1 VLGHYLVFAVR
12 QLRSQRLYSAITIG
26 GFALGLAGAIL
37 LALFL
42 RHELSYDR
50 WLPAG
55 DRTFRVHIGVNI
67 PGRDPFRAVMTQGT
81 LAGVLASDVPEV
93 EAVTRLYPEQFT
105 IREGAGVAR
114 FDAMLADPN
123 LFDLLPLPALA
134 GDPSAAL
141 ADASSVVMT
150 ETAARRQFGTTAAI
164 GQTLTLCC
172 FDQQSRPFR
181 VAAILRDLPEATH
194 LDFGVVMGMA
204 AAGSG
209 IRDDLA
215 QWHNVAVYTYLRLRP
230 GASAS
235 AAAARLPGV
244 LERHVPPLPFGSGSL
259 PVGELFDLSLLRVPD
274 IHLHARRDADAIDD
288 MRPLGDIAAV
298 RALGAVAGLLLLIAV
313 SNFLNLATARA
324 QRRAREI
331 AVRRVHGA
339 GRADIVVQYLGEAV
353 LVAVI
358 ALVVG
363 LALVE
368 LALPWFE
375 DLVGRALPAPH
386 DPELLITATLA
397 AIGLGLL
404 SGLYPAIG
412 LARLDPSSVM
422 RTHQGSIASGSGR
435 LRQVLV
441 FAQFAIAIG
450 LAIGTV
456 VVHAQTRHATTV
468 DLGFDRRDMLVVKTW
483 DDRLVGIREQLA
495 ERIRHMPGVRAVTMG
510 NYMPGAAGDSNTLV
524 ERPGD
529 PAGQPILI
537 GSLGV
542 DYDYFTTL
550 GVTPLAGRLLSREFP
565 GDDLT
570 PGAGPD
576 DREYAVVAN
585 LAAVRRLGLGSP
597 DQAIGTVLRG
607 HVTET
612 RTVPLRIVG
621 VVPDVHFHSAHSAV
635 PATLFA
641 RDAQSLRRMGIR
653 FEPGRRAEVTAAV
666 RAAWVEVAPE
676 VPFAV
681 DLLED
686 QIDAQYR
693 DEQRLA
699 DTLAGSAL
707 LALLVACL
715 GLYGL
720 SSYVTESRRRE
731 IAIRKVMG
739 AGTGDVV
746 ALLGW
751 QLARPILLACLV
763 AVPASYVLAGRWLAG
778 FAYRIEL
785 GAGFFALAVAGAL
798 VIAAAT
804 VAVQTVRAARTRP
817 IAALRAE

>member
-1 VLGHYLVFAVR
+1 VLGHYLVFAAR
-12 QLRSQRLYSAITIG
+12 QLRAQRLYSAITIG

-42 RHELSYDR
+42 RHELAYDR

-55 DRTFRVHIGVNI
+55 DRTFRVHIGITI
-67 PGRDPFRAVMTQGT
+67 PGRESFRAVATPGP

-93 EAVTRLYPEQFT
+93 EAAARLYPEELT
-105 IREGAGVAR
+105 VRDGAGVATTKV
-114 FDAMLADPN
+114 MLADDAI
-123 LFDLLPLPALA
+123 FDLLPLPALA
-134 GDPSAAL
+134 GDPRVAL
-141 ADASSVVMT
+141 RDASSAVLT
-150 ETAARRQFGTTAAI
+150 ETAARHHFGTTAAI
-164 GQTLTLCC
+164 GKTLTLCC
-172 FDQQSRPFR
+172 FEGQPRPFR
-181 VAAILRDLPEATH
+181 VGAILRDLPETTH
-194 LDFGVVMGMA
+194 LALGVVLPMIA
-204 AAGSG
+204 ADESR
-209 IRDDLA
+209 RDDLA
-215 QWHNVAVYTYLRLRP
+215 QWHNVSVYTYLRLRP
-230 GASAS
+230 GAS
-235 AAAARLPGV
+235 LPAVAGKLPAV
-244 LERHVPPLPFGSGSL
+244 LEKHVPPLSFGGGTL
-259 PVGELFDLSLLRVPD
+259 PVAEMFALSLVRVPD
-274 IHLHARRDADAIDD
+274 IHLDARRDADAVPD
-288 MRPLGDIAAV
+288 MRPLGDMATVHALAAV
-298 RALGAVAGLLLLIAV
+298 AALLLLIAV

-324 QRRAREI
+324 QRRAPEI

-358 ALVVG
+358 ALVLA

-368 LALPWFE
+368 VALPWFE
-375 DLVGRALPAPH
+375 DLVGRELPPPH
-386 DPELLITATLA
+386 DAPLLATAA
-397 AIGLGLL
+397 AAAVALGLL

-412 LARLDPSSVM
+412 LARLDPTSVM
-422 RTHQGSIASGSGR
+422 RTHQGSIARGSGR

-450 LAIGTV
+450 LAVGTV
-456 VVHAQTRHATTV
+456 VVHAQTRHVATI
-468 DLGFDRRDMLVVKTW
+468 DLGFDRRNLLVIETW
-483 DDRLVGIREQLA
+483 DQRLTDIRQPLADRLRRL
-495 ERIRHMPGVRAVTMG
+495 PGVVSVTLG
-510 NYMPGAAGDSNTLV
+510 GYMPGDAGDSNTVV
-524 ERPGD
+524 EKPGD
-529 PAGQPILI
+529 PQPILI

-542 DYDYFTTL
+542 DYDYFTAL
-550 GVTPLAGRLLSREFP
+550 GVTPLAGRVFSRELA

-570 PGAGPD
+570 VGAGPD

-585 LAAVRRLGLGSP
+585 LAAVRHLGMGSAEA
-597 DQAIGTVLRG
+597 AIGQVLRG
-607 HVTET
+607 HVTPT

-621 VVPDVHFHSAHSAV
+621 VVPDVHFHSAHRAV
-635 PATLFA
+635 QPTLFA
-641 RDAQSLRRMGIR
+641 RDADSLRNLAVR
-653 FEPGRRAEVTAAV
+653 FAPGRRDEVTAAV
-666 RAAWVEVAPE
+666 RAAWIEAAPE
-676 VPFAV
+676 VPFSV
-681 DLLED
+681 ELLED
-686 QIDAQYR
+686 QIQAQYR

-763 AVPASYVLAGRWLAG
+763 AVPASYLLAGRWLSG

-785 GAGFFALAVAGAL
+785 GAGFFAMAIAGAL
-798 VIAAAT
+798 LIAAAT